1 MLLFCFSLFCL
12 IQSLFAVELSIYK
25 SFTEIRQVCNGIGQ
39 YTSRFKNADYGNVVD
54 GSISW
59 EGTPLVRQEVYNTMQ
74 SLQDA
79 LVTVRRSTVCA
90 CETIQAKIV
99 DPNSML
105 LQNLNTGAYFYA
117 DKDSIEYTSV
127 RPSESETTLVLQF
140 QTETTERKG
149 TLSYLMKGITWKPSY
164 DLMLTDNNDYK
175 LRTYANIRND
185 QQQEYTVEKTHLLGG
200 DVQLAAD
207 NSGVKPIFE
216 AIVTPM
222 NLRPIHMDG
231 ERSGMYSY
239 SLNDKYTLRPSSSIR
254 LPFIDIV
261 AKYRFYYK
269 ALTSINTGVYQGV
282 FERNY
287 DITPDHFMP
296 GGVITV
302 RDNQVLVGQA
312 NLPDVPENYTE
323 TFSVGQDNDVRYMIK
338 GNMTSK
344 TDDNA
349 PVSLETYEIDVH
361 VKNFKNKN
369 VDTQLVFQGGVQ
381 ITLLDTTCK
390 SVNVQGNQ
398 LNYPVQLVTGESR
411 QCKFNVKVRLN

>member
-1 MLLFCFSLFCL
+1 MLLFCFSLL
-12 IQSLFAVELSIYK
+12 YLSQSLFAVELSIYK
-25 SFTEIRQVCNGIGQ
+25 SFTEIRQVSNGIGQ
-39 YTSRFKNADYGNVVD
+39 YTSRFTNADYQNIVE

-59 EGTPLVRQEVYNTMQ
+59 EGTPLVRQEVYNTIQ

-79 LVTVRRSTVCA
+79 TVTVQRSTVCA

-117 DKDSIEYTSV
+117 DKNLIEYTSV
-127 RPSESETTLVLQF
+127 RPNEGETTLALQF

-149 TLSYLMKGITWKPSY
+149 TLSYLMKGITWTPSY
-164 DLMLTDNNDYK
+164 DLLLTGNDDYK

-185 QQQEYTVEKTHLLGG
+185 QQQEYTVEKTRLLGG
-200 DVQLAAD
+200 DVQLATDSSA
-207 NSGVKPIFE
+207 GRPIFE
-216 AIVTPM
+216 AALTSM
-222 NLRPIHMDG
+222 NLRPILMNG
-231 ERSGMYSY
+231 EQSGLYSY

-269 ALTSINTGVYQGV
+269 ALISINTGVNQGV

-296 GGVITV
+296 AGVITV

-344 TDDNA
+344 TDDDA
-349 PVSLETYEIDVH
+349 QVSLETYEIDVY
-361 VKNFKNKN
+361 VKNLKNKN
-369 VDTQLVFQGGVQ
+369 VDTQLVVQGGVQ
-381 ITLLDTTCK
+381 ITLLNTTCN
-390 SVNVQGNQ
+390 SVNVQGSQ
-398 LNYPVQLVTGESR
+398 LNFPVQLKQGETH
-411 QCKFNVKVRLN
+411 QCKLNVTVRLN